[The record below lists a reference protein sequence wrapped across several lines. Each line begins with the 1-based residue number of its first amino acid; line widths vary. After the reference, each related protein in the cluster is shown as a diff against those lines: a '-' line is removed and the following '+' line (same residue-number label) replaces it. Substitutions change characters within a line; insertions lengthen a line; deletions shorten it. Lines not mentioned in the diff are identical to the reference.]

1 MVRAVASYQLGPG
14 SIPVNDDI
22 TLLMQNEVVVYSL
35 PWSDTVFFYFLVL
48 PLSSKKKERFI
59 NSNNSVQYL
68 IHIDQEAL
76 IDNQH
81 CGRFFWQAKANC
93 FLFLMPQPQSLILSL
108 RKINQFLD
116 FFRIQH
122 GDCASVNSTFK
133 HCVNA
138 ALKYPK
144 STVLVKTVWLD
155 TLSFIYRI

>member
-1 MVRAVASYQLGPG
+1 MGLEKQDNAMVRAVTSYQLGPG

-35 PWSDTVFFYFLVL
+35 PWSDTVFFLFFGST
-48 PLSSKKKERFI
+48 PLLEKRERFV

-93 FLFLMPQPQSLILSL
+93 FLFLMP
-108 RKINQFLD
+108 
-116 FFRIQH
+116 
-122 GDCASVNSTFK
+122 
-133 HCVNA
+133 
-138 ALKYPK
+138 
-144 STVLVKTVWLD
+144 
-155 TLSFIYRI
+155 